1 MLKRSNG
8 VDKYA
13 KETLLHI
20 GQSRYALVPN
30 VYKRI
35 LILSVSFTIVK
46 IQRVVDSLE
55 TNCLQV
61 KTRGRGGALG
71 KPPAV

>member
-20 GQSRYALVPN
+20 GQSRYALVSK

-46 IQRVVDSLE
+46 IQRAAG
-55 TNCLQV
+55 C
-61 KTRGRGGALG
+61 
-71 KPPAV
+71 

>member
-13 KETLLHI
+13 KETLPHI
-20 GQSRYALVPN
+20 GQSRYALVSK

-35 LILSVSFTIVK
+35 LILIVSFTIVK
-46 IQRVVDSLE
+46 IQRAAG
-55 TNCLQV
+55 C
-61 KTRGRGGALG
+61 
-71 KPPAV
+71 